1 MKLIGPAV
9 PPQLGGNLVDA
20 LGNYQNGSVGGF
32 CQEVAQRPVQ
42 TTGQQNSLAI
52 LGDNRKGS
60 VDAENFIRVTSE
72 QPASSLRFVDRP
84 EPLGVIC
91 DKVDD
96 TRNRELL
103 VHA

>member
-20 LGNYQNGSVGGF
+20 LGDYQNGSVGGF
-32 CQEVAQRPVQ
+32 CQEVSQRTVQ
-42 TTGQQNSLAI
+42 AAGEQHSLAI
-52 LGDNRKGS
+52 LGDDRKGS
-60 VDAENFIRVTSE
+60 VDAENFTRVTSE

-84 EPLGVIC
+84 KPLGVLC